1 MNAIA
6 AVSRSWGIGC
16 QNKLLFHI
24 PADLQRFRHLTV
36 GGTLIMGRKTFESLP
51 GGKPLPDRRHIILSR
66 NPDFEREGIE
76 VAHSIRDVF
85 ALTADS
91 RTEELWICGG
101 GEIYRAFLPYC
112 SRCYLT
118 YVDADPPYDA
128 CFPALTSCPEWTVTD
143 DGGVETDGVLRYR
156 FVNYKNRAPAEA

>member
-24 PADLQRFRHLTV
+24 PADLQRFRHLTA

-66 NPDFEREGIE
+66 NPDFF
-76 VAHSIRDVF
+76 SLF
-85 ALTADS
+85 Q
-91 RTEELWICGG
+91 
-101 GEIYRAFLPYC
+101 
-112 SRCYLT
+112 
-118 YVDADPPYDA
+118 PP
-128 CFPALTSCPEWTVTD
+128 
-143 DGGVETDGVLRYR
+143 
-156 FVNYKNRAPAEA
+156 